1 MAVLLVQ
8 LVVVGGT
15 ALAMGWRPSRPAS
28 RWRCSCCW
36 SGPPPSPPWG
46 CGSPARSAPEATLAI
61 TNLVWVLLAAVG
73 GILIPGT
80 RLPGAMQSV
89 VDLLP
94 SAALGDALRAALIE
108 GRLNG
113 AALVILLVWAI
124 LAGFA
129 ATRWFKWN

>member
-1 MAVLLVQ
+1 
-8 LVVVGGT
+8 
-15 ALAMGWRPSRPAS
+15 MGWRPQPAGIPLALFLLLLGAAAFTALGLWIAGTV
-28 RWRCSCCW
+28 R
-36 SGPPPSPPWG
+36 
-46 CGSPARSAPEATLAI
+46 PEATLAI

-80 RLPGAMQSV
+80 RLPGAMQPV

-108 GRLNG
+108 GRPDG
-113 AALVILLVWAI
+113 AALVVLLVWAL